1 VRERLTRQLWLAAVV
16 IAFCVPLFVGLG
28 RTDMENDEAIY
39 SYAVDGILAR
49 GDWLNPPLSP
59 DQGWTFLEKP
69 PLKFWIV
76 AAPIKLGLLP
86 HNEVGMRVW
95 DVTFATVAFLYVF
108 AIGRR
113 LRGPLCGFFAVMVLF
128 VYEPLIF
135 THGLRN
141 NNMEAP
147 LFLCYCGGIYHYLSW
162 ASAGGNRAGR
172 LHIWAVLAYFFL
184 GFMTKFVAAF
194 FLPIVLAVALIL
206 DRDARAALR
215 ADIGVWVAA
224 VAATLVVAAPWFVY
238 ETMREGRG
246 FWRVLVGEHVYQR
259 FTTSL
264 DRSHLQPWHYYFTTV
279 FHTLDRAGA
288 GWTVLGGFVLLA
300 VHAVRERR
308 REAILVVT
316 WFAIPIVLISIGS
329 SKIHHYVYPF
339 LPPLALAAGYGVD
352 WVLTFGRGYVIAA
365 MAALQARAGRVG
377 IVPSHRGVRYGLMT
391 VAALA
396 AVLAVATFV
405 MGTVEWKVGDVRLFR
420 NSHVG
425 RPLAAAVLFALIAGR
440 GALAARALW
449 PAIIM
454 VAVIPVNHYENMW
467 KRTLVRDYR
476 LRAARECLT
485 RVQQAERAAGRAGRG
500 VYSIGEHRWFTHS
513 YYYYLRDL
521 GWEAVP
527 EVDPGAVDAA
537 IATPGEQRPVLTDDQ
552 VFHRIRSRYTD
563 VAVPRLPLPTALLLM
578 PGPYGECD
586 TSTRA
591 ETR

>member
-1 VRERLTRQLWLAAVV
+1 VRERLTDRLWLAAVV
-16 IAFCVPLFVGLG
+16 VAFCVPLFVGLG

-39 SYAVDGILAR
+39 SYAVDGILAK

-76 AAPIKLGLLP
+76 AAPIRLGLLP
-86 HNEVGMRVW
+86 HNEIGMRLW
-95 DVTFATVAFLYVF
+95 DAAFGTVAFLYVF

-113 LRGPLCGFFAVMVLF
+113 LRGPACGFFALMVLF
-128 VYEPLIF
+128 VYEPLLF

-147 LFLCYCGGIYHYLSW
+147 LFLCYCGGVYHYLAW
-162 ASAGGNRAGR
+162 ASAAGKR
-172 LHIWAVLAYFFL
+172 SGRVHVWAVLAYFFL

-194 FLPIVLAVALIL
+194 FLPLVLGLAMIS
-206 DRDARAALR
+206 DREARRAFR
-215 ADIGVWVAA
+215 ADLGTWLAA
-224 VAATLVVAAPWFVY
+224 VAAMLVLAAPWFVY
-238 ETMREGRG
+238 ETLREGRG

-264 DRSHLQPWHYYFTTV
+264 DVSHLQPWHYYVTSVVHNLARSATV
-279 FHTLDRAGA
+279 
-288 GWTVLGGFVLLA
+288 WPVLGGLAIFVA
-300 VHAVRERR
+300 RTVAERR
-308 REAILVVT
+308 REQILVLAWLTVPV
-316 WFAIPIVLISIGS
+316 ALISIGT

-339 LPPLALAAGYGVD
+339 LPPLALAGGYGVA
-352 WVLTFGRGYVIAA
+352 WLFAVGRDRVVSA
-365 MAALQARAGRVG
+365 MAAVQRRAGSVG
-377 IVPSHRGVRYGLMT
+377 IVSGHNGLRYALLTAAGLA
-391 VAALA
+391 AALA
-396 AVLAVATFV
+396 VLTFV
-405 MGTVEWKVGDVRLFR
+405 MGTVEWKAGDVRVFR
-420 NSHVG
+420 NSHVA
-425 RPLAAAVLFALIAGR
+425 RPLAAALVLAVVAGR
-440 GALAARALW
+440 GAMAARLLW
-449 PAIIM
+449 PAILM
-454 VAVIPVNHYENMW
+454 VAVIPLNNYENMW

-476 LRAARECLT
+476 LRDARACLT
-485 RVQQAERAAGRAGRG
+485 RVQQAERAAGRPGRG

-527 EVDPGAVDAA
+527 EVDERAADAA
-537 IATPGEQRPVLTDDQ
+537 IATPGQQRPVLLDDRAFQ
-552 VFHRIRSRYTD
+552 AIRSRYTD

-591 ETR
+591 DTR

>member
-1 VRERLTRQLWLAAVV
+1 MRERLTRRLWLAAVLV
-16 IAFCVPLFVGLG
+16 AFCVPLFVGLG

-39 SYAVDGILAR
+39 SYAVDGIVAH

-76 AAPIKLGLLP
+76 AAPIRLGLLP
-86 HNEVGMRVW
+86 HDEVGMRVW
-95 DVTFATVAFLYVF
+95 DVVFGVTAFLYVF

-113 LRGPLCGFFAVMVLF
+113 LRGPLCGFFAVLVLF
-128 VYEPLIF
+128 TYEPLLF
-135 THGLRN
+135 VHGLRN

-147 LFLCYCGGIYHYLSW
+147 LFLCYCGGIYHYLAW
-162 ASAGGNRAGR
+162 ASAGGNRAAR
-172 LHIWAVLAYFFL
+172 VHICAVLAYFFL

-194 FLPIVLAVALIL
+194 FLPVTIAAALVL
-206 DRDARAALR
+206 DREARRALR
-215 ADIGVWVAA
+215 ADLGIWAAA
-224 VAATLVVAAPWFVY
+224 VAAMLALAAPWFVY
-238 ETMREGRG
+238 ETLREGRG

-264 DRSHLQPWHYYFTTV
+264 DVSHVQPWYYYFWAV
-279 FHTLDRAGA
+279 FHTLDRAGTV
-288 GWTVLGGFVLLA
+288 WTVIGGFVVLA
-300 VHAVRERR
+300 VDAARERR
-308 REAILVVT
+308 REAIVVLT
-316 WFAIPIVLISIGS
+316 WFVAPIILISIGT

-352 WVLTFGRGYVIAA
+352 WLLRFGRGYAVAA
-365 MAALQARAGRVG
+365 MTALQQRAGRVG
-377 IVPSHRGVRYGLMT
+377 IVPSNSGLRYALMT

-396 AVLAVATFV
+396 AVLAIATFA
-405 MGTVEWKVGDVRLFR
+405 MGTVEWSVGGVRLFR

-425 RPLAAAVLFALIAGR
+425 RPLAAALVLAVIAGR

-449 PAIIM
+449 PAILM
-454 VAVIPVNHYENMW
+454 VTVIPVNHYENMW
-467 KRTLVRDYR
+467 KRTLVKDYR
-476 LRAARECLT
+476 LRDARECLT
-485 RVQQAERAAGRAGRG
+485 RVQRAERAAGRPGRG
-500 VYSIGEHRWFTHS
+500 IYSVGEHRWFMHS

-527 EVDPGAVDAA
+527 DIDARAFDSA
-537 IATPGEQRPVLTDDQ
+537 ITAPGEQRPVLTDDQ
-552 VFHRIRSRYTD
+552 VFHAIRSRYTD

-586 TSTRA
+586 TSARADTR
-591 ETR
+591 

>member
-1 VRERLTRQLWLAAVV
+1 
-16 IAFCVPLFVGLG
+16 
-28 RTDMENDEAIY
+28 MENDEAIY
-39 SYAVDGILAR
+39 SYAVDGILAN
-49 GDWLNPPLSP
+49 GDWLNPRLSP

-86 HNEVGMRVW
+86 HNEVGMRLW
-95 DVTFATVAFLYVF
+95 DVVFGVAAFLYVF

-113 LRGPLCGFFAVMVLF
+113 LSGGLCGFFAVLVLF
-128 VYEPLIF
+128 VYEPLLF

-147 LFLCYCGGIYHYLSW
+147 LFLCYCGGIYHYLAW
-162 ASAGGNRAGR
+162 ASAAARRSARA
-172 LHIWAVLAYFFL
+172 HIWAVLGYFFL

-194 FLPIVLAVALIL
+194 FLPVVLVIALL
-206 DRDARAALR
+206 FDREARRALR
-215 ADIGVWVAA
+215 ADAGVWIAA
-224 VAATLVVAAPWFVY
+224 SAAMLVLAAPWFVY

-264 DRSHLQPWHYYFTTV
+264 DRSHLQPWHYYFTST
-279 FHTLDRAGA
+279 FTTLERAGTV
-288 GWTVLGGFVLLA
+288 WTVIAGLVLLV
-300 VHAVRERR
+300 VHAMRERR
-308 REAILVVT
+308 REAIVVLT
-316 WFAIPIVLISIGS
+316 WFAVPMALISVGS

-352 WVLTFGRGYVIAA
+352 WLLRFGRGYAVTV
-365 MAALQARAGRVG
+365 MTALQQRAGRVG
-377 IVPSHRGVRYGLMT
+377 IVPTNAGLRYGLMT
-391 VAALA
+391 IAALA

-405 MGTVEWKVGDVRLFR
+405 LGTVEWKVGDVRLFR

-425 RPLAAAVLFALIAGR
+425 RPLAAATVLAVIAGR

-449 PAIIM
+449 PAILM
-454 VAVIPVNHYENMW
+454 VIVIPVNHYENMW
-467 KRTLVRDYR
+467 KRTLTRDYR

-485 RVQQAERAAGRAGRG
+485 RVQQAERAAGRPGPG

-521 GWEAVP
+521 GWQPVP
-527 EVDPGAVDAA
+527 EIDLGAVDAA
-537 IATPGEQRPVLTDDQ
+537 ITTPGQQRPVLTDDQ
-552 VFHRIRSRYTD
+552 VFHAIRSRYTD

-578 PGPYGECD
+578 PGPYAECD
-586 TSTRA
+586 MSARAATR
-591 ETR
+591 

>member
-1 VRERLTRQLWLAAVV
+1 VRERLTRQLWLAAVIV
-16 IAFCVPLFVGLG
+16 AFCVPLFVGLG

-39 SYAVDGILAR
+39 SYAVDGILSK

-76 AAPIKLGLLP
+76 AAPIRLGLLP
-86 HNEVGMRVW
+86 HNEVGMRLW
-95 DVTFATVAFLYVF
+95 DVTFSAIAFLYVF
-108 AIGRR
+108 ALGRR
-113 LRGPLCGFFAVMVLF
+113 LRGPLCGFFAVLVLF
-128 VYEPLIF
+128 VYEPLLF

-147 LFLCYCGGIYHYLSW
+147 LFLCYCGGIYHYLAW
-162 ASAGGNRAGR
+162 ASAAGNRTGR
-172 LHIWAVLAYFFL
+172 RHIWALLAYFFL

-194 FLPIVLAVALIL
+194 FLPVVLAVALVL
-206 DRDARAALR
+206 DREARRALR
-215 ADIGVWVAA
+215 ADIGIWIAA
-224 VAATLVVAAPWFVY
+224 VAAMLVLAAPWFVY

-264 DRSHLQPWHYYFTTV
+264 DRSHLQPWYYYFTSV
-279 FHTLDRAGA
+279 FHTMDRAGTV
-288 GWTVLGGFVLLA
+288 WTVIAGFVILT

-308 REAILVVT
+308 REAILVLIWYVV
-316 WFAIPIVLISIGS
+316 PIALISIGS

-352 WVLTFGRGYVIAA
+352 WLLHVGRGYVASA
-365 MAALQARAGRVG
+365 MAAIQQRAGG
-377 IVPSHRGVRYGLMT
+377 LVPSSSGLRYGLMT
-391 VAALA
+391 A
-396 AVLAVATFV
+396 AVLAGVLALATFV
-405 MGTVEWKVGDVRLFR
+405 LGTVEWKVGETRLFR

-425 RPLAAAVLFALIAGR
+425 RPLAAALVLAVIAGR

-449 PAIIM
+449 PALLM
-454 VAVIPVNHYENMW
+454 VTVIPVNHYENMW
-467 KRTLVRDYR
+467 KRTLARDYR
-476 LRAARECLT
+476 LRDARACLT
-485 RVQQAERAAGRAGRG
+485 RVQQAERAAGRPARG
-500 VYSIGEHRWFTHS
+500 VYSIGEHRWFVHS

-527 EVDPGAVDAA
+527 DVEAGAVDTA
-537 IATPGEQRPVLTDDQ
+537 IAAPGQQRPVLTDDQ
-552 VFHRIRSRYTD
+552 VFHAIRSRYTD

-586 TSTRA
+586 TSGRA
-591 ETR
+591 DAR